1 MAGGGGAW
9 KVAYADF
16 VTAMMAFFMVMWLTS
31 QKPEIKEAVAEYFK
45 NPSGRKLTGNPN
57 SSLLPSRSESSGARR
72 SRTRGQET
80 PAPENKMNDEGKRTN
95 VGTII
100 KFDANTTALSE
111 EARKKLDDMLP
122 ELQGKPHRIE
132 VRGHAI
138 SDSQQA
144 GNVSLDALNISFVR
158 SLETMQYLVSAGIEP
173 NRIRLSQ
180 AGSSEPRMTS
190 EGVDPGDNAR
200 VEVYLLGETYEAPSD
215 MVQRMVSTKAEI
227 AAADKAT
234 ESIEVE
240 SLVRGSKPTEDHTDT
255 DNHGKKAE
263 HGKKEKAH

>member
-72 SRTRGQET
+72 ARTRGQES
-80 PAPENKMNDEGKRTN
+80 PVLENKMSDEGKRTN
-95 VGTII
+95 VGTVI
-100 KFDANTTALSE
+100 KFDANTTALSG
-111 EARKKLDDMLP
+111 EARKKIDDMLP

-132 VRGHAI
+132 VRGHAL
-138 SDSQQA
+138 SDCQQA
-144 GNVSLDALNISFVR
+144 GSISLDAINISFMR
-158 SLETMQYLVSAGIEP
+158 SLETMQYMVSAGIDP

-180 AGSSEPRMTS
+180 AGSSEPRLTS
-190 EGVDPGDNAR
+190 EGIDPAENAR
-200 VEVYLLGETYEAPSD
+200 VEVFLLGETYESPSNLI
-215 MVQRMVSTKAEI
+215 QRMVSTKAEV
-227 AAADKAT
+227 AAADIAS
-234 ESIEVE
+234 ESVEVE
-240 SLVRGSKPTEDHTDT
+240 SLVRGSKPKED
-255 DNHGKKAE
+255 
-263 HGKKEKAH
+263 HGKKEKVH